1 MFMQKK
7 WQHLTEKKYKSA
19 CQEEEATGH
28 WYFGSIA
35 QVTVAAGV
43 ITRFDIEPLP
53 FENLTTIVAD
63 CFRYAFLYISRLGV
77 AVFF

>member
-1 MFMQKK
+1 MRKK
-7 WQHLTEKKYKSA
+7 VTVFSGKKKYKSA

-43 ITRFDIEPLP
+43 ITRFDIKPLA
-53 FENLTTIVAD
+53 FVNLTTIVAV
-63 CFRYAFLYISRLGV
+63 CFRYASLCISRPGV